1 MSSANDQ
8 NKVNRKSKRTRLL
21 KTILKQQD
29 CVPKLHQEMNE
40 NNHPNTDLTSPNLP
54 ESEKNLASE
63 NLHQTEVLPIAEIN
77 QTTSLSP
84 KNALTTL
91 STPSTPIAGFSMLVN
106 REIANAAKLL
116 EIDEGGLQTWLNLQV
131 GVPDRTILHLL
142 RTMQNLCLDPLNE
155 ELTLAQLEDESWQ
168 VVISV
173 DGCAKL
179 LNQHP
184 QFNGLVFHQADTLI
198 DGVPEWMECSIYR
211 RDRITP
217 ITVREYLIEVRK
229 DQAIWQTMPRRMLR
243 HRVLQ
248 QCVRLAVT

>member
-1 MSSANDQ
+1 MSRANDQ
-8 NKVNRKSKRTRLL
+8 NKLDRKIKRTRLL
-21 KTILKQQD
+21 KTILEQQD
-29 CVPKLHQEMNE
+29 CVPKLHQEKNAISR
-40 NNHPNTDLTSPNLP
+40 PNTDLTSPHLP

-63 NLHQTEVLPIAEIN
+63 DLHQADDLSIAEIN
-77 QTTSLSP
+77 QTTSPSP

-91 STPSTPIAGFSMLVN
+91 STPLTPIAGFSKLVN

-168 VVISV
+168 VIITV

-184 QFNGLVFHQADTLI
+184 QI
-198 DGVPEWMECSIYR
+198 
-211 RDRITP
+211 
-217 ITVREYLIEVRK
+217 
-229 DQAIWQTMPRRMLR
+229 
-243 HRVLQ
+243 
-248 QCVRLAVT
+248 